1 MKKIST
7 GLVLLVLSV
16 ALLAAVS
23 CTDSSPVYYADYTL
37 LSDIIPKIPNE
48 PDTDFYITTTAA
60 KSKFLMSSMYYAD
73 GETDNYSGAFFR
85 TNESIAEDLAASEN
99 RLAEAEKELDSALK
113 AEEPDKS
120 ASRREEIDILTSEV
134 DLLSSTKSDLKSPY
148 YATQFTII
156 DDDSVTTIAPVN
168 DVGQP
173 MYLETYGFDILG
185 DGRIVVLAQYGE
197 DKCTEEERKERHSG
211 GAFHNFYELCVIGT
225 DGGIDASLPVV
236 GIGDGFFS
244 TGVDVDMK
252 TSGDHVCLLYGDS
265 LAALDDNLNVIW
277 SGTLSELFP
286 DFADRS
292 ANSPELIEAGNGDV
306 YLSYYKTN
314 GVETDR
320 LAVRLGDTIE
330 TSEKLTMINAYTVM
344 IGGDGMAYARDS
356 AGIDTLGKD
365 GNKRRLFNWTDIDLA
380 ADMIRDISVVSD
392 GGIYLTVNYGSAG
405 SGDFSK
411 MMFVKVAS
419 CQKRPT
425 TRKELTIA
433 YYATSGVYSTQN
445 IQRYIS
451 SFNLTNKDYRVV
463 TRPYETDDVS
473 TAAEK
478 LSRDLVSGKMP
489 DMVVFAGGIK
499 AEDFMRYDCFEDL
512 YELIDDSVG
521 REYFAPCVLEPFEYD
536 GKLPYLALEYQ
547 FGMLVTTDEGIAG
560 AANGDDVSAALERM
574 NEAAK
579 ENGVPFF
586 GTYGDTEA
594 SGREK
599 LLSELLDCYPS
610 DGDFRDLI
618 GFCGDVNIVEAKSGK
633 FGQDYLVIKETC
645 DSMIYMALRSVLSV
659 GDGTVTFGLPSEN
672 GFGYSVSASTGIGL
686 TKRGDSN
693 SSWNFVLHCLE
704 TQSDEWKTSAD
715 KSGDRFPAAR
725 EASDIMLD
733 TLENTV
739 VINDGSISCVM
750 RNSYADI
757 TMRRAVSEKKKPL
770 TARIVPDTDDIRLM
784 KNLVYNRVRLNPV
797 CIDGAVKDIV
807 LEEASAYFSGAQTLD
822 RTAEIISDRVKTR
835 LSE

>member
-1 MKKIST
+1 MKKISVC
-7 GLVLLVLSV
+7 LVLLILSA
-16 ALLAAVS
+16 ALLSFVS
-23 CTDSSPVYYADYTL
+23 CADGSSVYYADYTP
-37 LSDIIPKIPNE
+37 LSDIIPKLPNE

-73 GETDNYSGAFFR
+73 GETDNYSGVFFR
-85 TNESIAEDLAASEN
+85 TNESIAEDLAASEK
-99 RLAEAEKELDSALK
+99 RLSEAEKELDSALK
-113 AEEPDKS
+113 AEEPDRI
-120 ASRREEIDILTSEV
+120 ASLREEIDILTSEI
-134 DLLSSTKSDLKSPY
+134 DILSSTKSDLKSPY
-148 YATQFTII
+148 YATQFTVI
-156 DDDSVTTIAPVN
+156 DGGDVTTIAPRN
-168 DVGQP
+168 GAGQP
-173 MYLETYGFDILG
+173 MYLETYDFDILG
-185 DGRIVVLAQYGE
+185 DGHIVVLTQYSE
-197 DKCTEEERKERHSG
+197 DKCTEEERKERHSVG
-211 GAFHNFYELCVIGT
+211 VLHNHYELCVIGT
-225 DGGIDASLPVV
+225 DGGIGASLPVV
-236 GIGDGFFS
+236 GIGDGFLS
-244 TGVDVDMK
+244 SGVDMDMK
-252 TSGDHVCLLYGDS
+252 TSGDHVYLLYGDS

-292 ANSPELIEAGNGDV
+292 ANSPELIEAGGGDV

-320 LAVRLGDTIE
+320 LAVRLGETIDV
-330 TSEKLTMINAYTVM
+330 SEKLTMINAYTVM
-344 IGGDGMAYARDS
+344 IGGDGTAYARDS
-356 AGIDTLGKD
+356 AGIDTLDKD

-392 GGIYLTVNYGSAG
+392 GGIYLTVNYGSAV
-405 SGDFSK
+405 GDFSK

-419 CQKRPT
+419 GQKRPT

-433 YYATSGVYSTQN
+433 YDATSGVYGTQN

-473 TAAEK
+473 TASEK

-536 GKLPYLALEYQ
+536 GKLPYLALEYR
-547 FGMLVTTDEGIAG
+547 FGTLVTTDEDIAD
-560 AANGDDVSAALERM
+560 AANRDDVSAALESM
-574 NEAAK
+574 KAAAK
-579 ENGVPFF
+579 EKGVPFF

-618 GFCGDVNIVEAKSGK
+618 GFCGDVDIVEAKTGK
-633 FGQDYLVIKETC
+633 FGRDYLAIKETF
-645 DSMIYMALRSVLSV
+645 DSMGYMALRSVLTV

-686 TKRGDSN
+686 TKRGDSD
-693 SSWNFVLHCLE
+693 SSWKFVLHCLE
-704 TQSDEWKTSAD
+704 AQSDDWKTSTD

-725 EASDIMLD
+725 GASDIMLD

-739 VINDGSISCVM
+739 VINDGSIRFVM
-750 RNSYADI
+750 RDSYADI
-757 TMRRAVSEKKKPL
+757 TMRRAVSEKKKPP
-770 TARIVPDTDDIRLM
+770 TARIIPDGDDIRMM
-784 KNLVYNRVRLNPV
+784 KDLVYNKVRLNPV
-797 CIDGAVKDIV
+797 RIDGAVKDIV

>member
-1 MKKIST
+1 MFVF
-7 GLVLLVLSV
+7 VLLILSA
-16 ALLAAVS
+16 ALLSFVS
-23 CTDSSPVYYADYTL
+23 CASGSSVYYADYTP
-37 LSDIIPKIPNE
+37 LSDIIPKLPNE

-73 GETDNYSGAFFR
+73 GETDNYSGVSFR

-113 AEEPDKS
+113 AEEPDKI
-120 ASRREEIDILTSEV
+120 ASLREEIDILTSEV

-156 DDDSVTTIAPVN
+156 DGGSVTTIAPRN
-168 DVGQP
+168 AAGQP
-173 MYLETYGFDILG
+173 LYLETYGFDILG
-185 DGRIVVLAQYGE
+185 DGRIVVLTQYGE

-344 IGGDGMAYARDS
+344 IGGDGTAYARDS

-392 GGIYLTVNYGSAG
+392 GGIYLTVNYGSAFE
-405 SGDFSK
+405 DFSK
-411 MMFVKVAS
+411 MMFVKVTS
-419 CQKRPT
+419 GQKRPT

-433 YYATSGVYSTQN
+433 YDATSGGYDTQN

-451 SFNLTNKDYRVV
+451 SFNLTSKDYRVV
-463 TRPYETDDVS
+463 ARPYETDDVS
-473 TAAEK
+473 TASEK

-489 DMVVFAGGIK
+489 DMVVFAGG
-499 AEDFMRYDCFEDL
+499 
-512 YELIDDSVG
+512 
-521 REYFAPCVLEPFEYD
+521 
-536 GKLPYLALEYQ
+536 
-547 FGMLVTTDEGIAG
+547 
-560 AANGDDVSAALERM
+560 
-574 NEAAK
+574 
-579 ENGVPFF
+579 
-586 GTYGDTEA
+586 
-594 SGREK
+594 
-599 LLSELLDCYPS
+599 
-610 DGDFRDLI
+610 
-618 GFCGDVNIVEAKSGK
+618 CGS
-633 FGQDYLVIKETC
+633 
-645 DSMIYMALRSVLSV
+645 R
-659 GDGTVTFGLPSEN
+659 GL
-672 GFGYSVSASTGIGL
+672 
-686 TKRGDSN
+686 
-693 SSWNFVLHCLE
+693 H
-704 TQSDEWKTSAD
+704 
-715 KSGDRFPAAR
+715 
-725 EASDIMLD
+725 
-733 TLENTV
+733 
-739 VINDGSISCVM
+739 
-750 RNSYADI
+750 
-757 TMRRAVSEKKKPL
+757 
-770 TARIVPDTDDIRLM
+770 
-784 KNLVYNRVRLNPV
+784 
-797 CIDGAVKDIV
+797 
-807 LEEASAYFSGAQTLD
+807 
-822 RTAEIISDRVKTR
+822 EI
-835 LSE
+835 